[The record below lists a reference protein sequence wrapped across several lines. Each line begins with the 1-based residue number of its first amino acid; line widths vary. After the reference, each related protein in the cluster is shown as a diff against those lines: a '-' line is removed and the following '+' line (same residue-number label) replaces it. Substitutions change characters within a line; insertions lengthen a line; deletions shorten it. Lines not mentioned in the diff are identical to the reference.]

1 MFLRGVNGLLT
12 RHVVQTRKDDPA
24 PAEIARC
31 KRVMCLD
38 ELRVVALYFRCLTMD
53 GFLIALVISRM
64 ILLS

>member
-1 MFLRGVNGLLT
+1 MDYLLGMSSKLGKT
-12 RHVVQTRKDDPA
+12 IQRQQQKYR
-24 PAEIARC
+24 EIARC

-64 ILLS
+64 ILFS